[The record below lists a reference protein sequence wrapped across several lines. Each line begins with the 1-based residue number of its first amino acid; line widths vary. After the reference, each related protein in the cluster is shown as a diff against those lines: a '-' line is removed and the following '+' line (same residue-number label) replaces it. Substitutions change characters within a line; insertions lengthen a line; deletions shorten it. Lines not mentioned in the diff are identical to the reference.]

1 MLTSGSLAFAGF
13 ITIGLFFWRLCRLI
27 DRKVIRPTDIDQ
39 LLKNERRVVWNT
51 LSLCMQHLVLLVP
64 LAYLVGGIRYKNW
77 AHMDGGAVI
86 IGIVALGFFALNAA
100 NSQER
105 PNQRSGRGVFTYN
118 RKMVDILAW
127 VGCLF
132 LVGGAVSQIY
142 WLVIPAILSA
152 AVIFTH
158 VGKNSRKAKREFW
171 EDKHA
176 EESARLEELTSALK
190 RSTGPKSES

>member
-27 DRKVIRPTDIDQ
+27 DRKVIRPKTAQ
-39 LLKNERRVVWNT
+39 ELLKNERRVIWDT

-86 IGIVALGFFALNAA
+86 VGILAVGIFALNYAH
-100 NSQER
+100 SQEN

-118 RKMVDILAW
+118 RKLVDILSW

-132 LVGGAVSQIY
+132 LIGAAVSQIY
-142 WLVIPAILSA
+142 WLAIPAVLSVV
-152 AVIFTH
+152 VIFTH
-158 VGKNSRKAKREFW
+158 VGKKSRKAKKEFW

-190 RSTGPKSES
+190 RTTGPNSGS